1 LKLSGGKKLSEI
13 NIEVT
18 KGTGMEYWKKV
29 VILLCLGWSVLW
41 IHRTVLSPILPELR
55 AELNIGSDASAGLIA
70 SVFFLAYTMMQIP
83 SGLLGDRFGKVAVLV
98 PGLLLFGFASIGVGL
113 ASTFTLLLVARFMT
127 GIGQATY
134 YGPAYSLSS
143 ETIPKDR
150 RSLATAIINSGTAIG
165 MAIGLIG
172 STYWVKVNNW
182 DWRILL
188 FISGGLGI
196 ATAIVFKMVLKEKPK
211 SEMKTG
217 KEASADSKATIKALF
232 GNPKMLTAFL
242 MYFGTCYGYY
252 MTVTWL
258 PAFLEKERGFQGG
271 AIGFASSLVAFSA
284 IPGALLFS
292 RFADKFM
299 HRKFSFIVTLELLAA
314 LTLYLT
320 VAVKSS
326 SALMVCL
333 ILYGFIGKIAVEP
346 ILISYVADSAPAKGL
361 STTFGVFNFFGMMS
375 SVVAPWAT
383 GAISDATGSKILGFY
398 LAAIIIVI
406 GVIAMLLGNMKKT
419 KLA

>member
-1 LKLSGGKKLSEI
+1 MNETCIKTNKEQ
-13 NIEVT
+13 
-18 KGTGMEYWKKV
+18 GMEYWKKV
-29 VILLCLGWSVLW
+29 VILFCLGWTVIW
-41 IHRTVLSPILPELR
+41 IHRTVLNPILPELK
-55 AELNIGSDASAGLIA
+55 AQLNIGSDANAGLIA
-70 SVFFLAYTMMQIP
+70 SVFFLAYTIMQIP
-83 SGLLGDRFGKVAVLV
+83 SGFLGDKLGRVVVLV
-98 PGLLLFGFASIGVGL
+98 PGFLLFGFASIGVGL

-127 GIGQATY
+127 GMGQGTY

-143 ETIPKDR
+143 EAIPQEKR
-150 RSLATAIINSGTAIG
+150 ALSTAIINSGSAIG

-172 STYWVKVNNW
+172 STYWVKVAHW

-188 FISGGLGI
+188 FISGGLALVI
-196 ATAIVFKMVLKEKPK
+196 AVAFKMVLKERPYDVVESKK
-211 SEMKTG
+211 AVSSDDKASLKT
-217 KEASADSKATIKALF
+217 LF
-232 GNPKMLTAFL
+232 GNPKMLASYL

-258 PAFLEKERGFQGG
+258 PTFLEKERGFHGV

-292 RFADKFM
+292 RLADKFM
-299 HRKFSFIVTLELLAA
+299 HKKFSFIITLELLAA
-314 LTLYLT
+314 VTLYLT

-326 SALMVCL
+326 TSLMICL
-333 ILYGFIGKIAVEP
+333 VLYGLIGKLAVEP
-346 ILISYVADSAPAKGL
+346 ILISYVADSAPAKGR

-375 SVVAPWAT
+375 SVAAPWAT

-406 GVIAMLLGNMKKT
+406 GVIAMLIGNMKKT
-419 KLA
+419 KVA